1 MSVTG
6 PGGIGKSRLAWELEK
21 YLDGVVETIY
31 WHRGR
36 CPAYGD
42 GVTFWALGEMVRS
55 RARLPEGADE
65 ATTRSAI
72 AAMVGEWVT
81 DEGEREWIQN
91 ALLAL
96 LGIGDESGAGREL
109 LFAAWRRFFES
120 IAARGTTV
128 LVFEDLQ
135 WADPGLLDF
144 IDHLLDWS
152 KSVPLMIITLARPE
166 LFDRRPDWGAG
177 RRTFTALALDPL
189 PPAAMREMLA
199 ALVPDLPEQAQSAI
213 VDRADGIPLYAVETV
228 RMLLADGRLKA
239 VDGVYRP
246 TGELGNLEVPESLRS
261 LIAARLDA
269 LPPADRRLLQDAS
282 VLGQS
287 FTLDALGA
295 LTGTGANELSEQ
307 LRGLIRRELL
317 TLDADPR
324 SPERGQYAFVQSL
337 DSRGRLLDAGP
348 AGTPRTTPCRR
359 ALSRGP
365 GRRRAGRS
373 PGGPLRGGP
382 CSLDGR
388 PRGRG
393 GCGTGAHCSARRRR
407 SGIIAGRPP
416 AGRSIARAGS

>member
-1 MSVTG
+1 M
-6 PGGIGKSRLAWELEK
+6 
-21 YLDGVVETIY
+21 
-31 WHRGR
+31 
-36 CPAYGD
+36 
-42 GVTFWALGEMVRS
+42 
-55 RARLPEGADE
+55 
-65 ATTRSAI
+65 
-72 AAMVGEWVT
+72 
-81 DEGEREWIQN
+81 
-91 ALLAL
+91 
-96 LGIGDESGAGREL
+96 
-109 LFAAWRRFFES
+109 
-120 IAARGTTV
+120 

-152 KSVPLMIITLARPE
+152 KSVPLVIITLARPE

-189 PPAAMREMLA
+189 PAAAIREMLA

-239 VDGVYRP
+239 VDGIYRP

-287 FTLDALGA
+287 FTLDALCA
-295 LTGTGANELSEQ
+295 LTGSAANELSEQ

-337 DSRGRLLDAGP
+337 NREVAYSTLARPERRERHLAAARYLEAQGGDELAAALAGHYVAAPCGVRGWTRSRGGRG
-348 AGTPRTTPCRR
+348 AGTHRT
-359 ALSRGP
+359 
-365 GRRRAGRS
+365 
-373 PGGPLRGGP
+373 
-382 CSLDGR
+382 
-388 PRGRG
+388 
-393 GCGTGAHCSARRRR
+393 ARRRR
-407 SGIIAGRPP
+407 PRFIAGRAQ
-416 AGRSIARAGS
+416 AGRRVARAGARPDDRAGRPRRGSRAPVDRADDGGTLCRVRGEGARRTGAHREQR